1 MSVIEKVLR
10 LGTYS
15 ATDVQALLHAVHE
28 VIRDLA
34 KELAETQ
41 SAAQAGNGEY
51 LVGN

>member
-1 MSVIEKVLR
+1 MSVIEKVPR

-15 ATDVQALLHAVHE
+15 DTDVRALLHADHE

-34 KELAETQ
+34 KERAEAQ